1 MEESIMEEQA
11 PMIPQEQAPELKEIE
26 SIKIQ
31 QAVQKKQEE
40 VKTKD
45 TVKKSGQFDFKVE
58 LYDVFGGITKKAT
71 TIEVINYRE
80 NGNLYLYNEKL
91 KFKEIKPETTEDF
104 KLYSIAEI
112 DTQIDKLN
120 NELSKIKNKESNN
133 NQKDILFTMRVLNG
147 YKRSLV
153 NMGEGSFCHIDDD
166 KNGGRIT
173 YRFLRVG
180 NYKLPMFTNIE
191 TNTILVLS
199 ESKIAEASTLLDE
212 NEKKNG
218 KSQVTLI
225 SIVLI
230 IILCV
235 LVIVFIYAIYKASS
249 MPDVCTTN
257 LDMAMKVWNTTGSI
271 MSENA
276 ERLMNLSDK
285 LTITQDVNIVTPNI
299 K

>member
-11 PMIPQEQAPELKEIE
+11 PMIPEQQTAEMREIE
-26 SIKIQ
+26 NIKIQ
-31 QAVQKKQEE
+31 QLIKEKEE
-40 VKTKD
+40 DIKTKE
-45 TVKKSGQFDFKVE
+45 TIKKSGKFDFKVE
-58 LYDVFGGITKKAT
+58 LYIPFSGIMKRTR

-80 NGNLYLYNEKL
+80 NGNLYLFNEKL
-91 KFKEIKPETTEDF
+91 KFKEIKPEVTEDF
-104 KLYSIAEI
+104 KLYTVAEI
-112 DTQIDKLN
+112 DILLDNLN
-120 NELSKIKNKESNN
+120 NELKEIKAKKSNL
-133 NQKDILFTMRVLNG
+133 NQKDILFTMRTLRG
-147 YKRSLV
+147 YKRSLI
-153 NMGEGSFCHIDDD
+153 NQGEGSFTFIDDD
-166 KNGGRIT
+166 VNGGRIT
-173 YRFLRVG
+173 YRYLCVG
-180 NYKLPMFTNIE
+180 NYKLPMFACVE

-225 SIVLI
+225 SIVLV

>member
-1 MEESIMEEQA
+1 MADEQNYS
-11 PMIPQEQAPELKEIE
+11 PLIPQEQPPELKEVE
-26 SIKIQ
+26 VVKIQ
-31 QAVQKKQEE
+31 QQVQKKQEE
-40 VKTKD
+40 VKTKE
-45 TVKKSGQFDFKVE
+45 TVKKSGEFDFRVE
-58 LYDVFGGITKKAT
+58 LYDVFGGITKKAS

-80 NGNLYLYNEKL
+80 NGNLYLYNAKL
-91 KFKEIKPETTEDF
+91 KFKEVKPETTEDF

-112 DTQIDKLN
+112 DTQLDKLN
-120 NELSKIKNKESNN
+120 TELKEIKDKKSNS
-133 NQKDILFTMRVLNG
+133 NQKDILFTMRIFQG

-180 NYKLPMFTNIE
+180 NYKLPMFTNVE

-199 ESKIAEASTLLDE
+199 ESKIAEASTLIDE

-218 KSQVTLI
+218 KSQIPMITVVI
-225 SIVLI
+225 I
-230 IILCV
+230 IILCL
-235 LVIVFIYAIYKASS
+235 LVVVFIYAIYKASS
-249 MPDVCTTN
+249 MPDLCSVN
-257 LDMAMKVWNTTGSI
+257 LDKAMHVWNYTGNKMTESAN
-271 MSENA
+271 S
-276 ERLMNLSDK
+276 LMNLTDK